1 MQSPLVFATDTR
13 TIHIIIQMWG
23 DRVAV
28 LKLFHGR
35 AIASF
40 SRVACQEVAVCC
52 RYLLWDA
59 VKSNFPLYLAHLF
72 RALPTIGNEPADNG
86 GAFEPT
92 FCFVD
97 HGCTEVNESCISIHP
112 MRYSLTEDTRGQCC
126 TLCSEATDA
135 RPEDRAS
142 V

>member
-35 AIASF
+35 AIASS

-59 VKSNFPLYLAHLF
+59 VKSNFPLYLAYLF
-72 RALPTIGNEPADNG
+72 RALPAIGNEPADNG

-97 HGCTEVNESCISIHP
+97 HGC
-112 MRYSLTEDTRGQCC
+112 MK
-126 TLCSEATDA
+126 TLE
-135 RPEDRAS
+135 AS
-142 V
+142 VIRCAQKPLTLVQRIELPYERVSQDTPRN

>member
-52 RYLLWDA
+52 RYL
-59 VKSNFPLYLAHLF
+59 F
-72 RALPTIGNEPADNG
+72 RALPTIGNKTADNG

-97 HGCTEVNESCISIHP
+97 HGC
-112 MRYSLTEDTRGQCC
+112 MK
-126 TLCSEATDA
+126 TLE
-135 RPEDRAS
+135 AS
-142 V
+142 VVRCAQKPLTLVQRIELPYKWVSQDTLGSQNFTRSLPSLASPCSSRTAMA